1 MPDGVHHGTRFIESG
16 EGRSA
21 RLVES
26 ARAPASLVTAG
37 LEPGSEKFFSFESLE
52 RCEDSSGGDLP
63 VEPSGYLTVHRA
75 AIGSVAQRDDCQEN
89 SLLKRTER
97 ICHDA
102 YIVCKSQAFG

>member
-16 EGRSA
+16 ERRSA
-21 RLVES
+21 RFVES
-26 ARAPASLVTAG
+26 AGPPASVVTTG
-37 LEPGSEKFFSFESLE
+37 LEPGSQKFLSFESLE
-52 RCEDSSGGDLP
+52 RCEHGPGSDLA
-63 VEPSGYLTVHRA
+63 VESSGYLTMHRA
-75 AIGSVAQRDDCQEN
+75 AIGCVAQRDDCQEN